1 MRLDS
6 EHPDRLRWNARYE
19 TMSPDFVAHPFAAE
33 ALRAGI
39 PDGRVLEIA
48 CGRSGTAL
56 TFAETGHDVVA
67 VDVSD
72 LALDQLA
79 QEASRRGVRVECVHA
94 DARTYLPAGEFA
106 LVVAIRYWEPDVF
119 ARACQMI
126 TPDGL
131 LQWEALA
138 DPDGGRF
145 HVKPGELSARL
156 PEGFQ
161 VLSEETTTTGRH
173 QTSRLTARRVTP
185 TAR

>member
-6 EHPDRLRWNARYE
+6 EHPDRSRWNARYE
-19 TMSPDFVAHPFAAE
+19 TTPPDFVPHQFAAE

-39 PDGRVLEIA
+39 PDGRVLELA

-56 TFAETGHDVVA
+56 ALAEAGREVIA

-72 LALDQLA
+72 LALRQLA
-79 QEASRRGVRVECVHA
+79 EEASRRGVRVESVLA
-94 DARTYLPAGEFA
+94 DAQAYTPESDFA
-106 LVVAIRYWEPDVF
+106 LVMAIRYWDPDVF
-119 ARACQMI
+119 ARACQAVA
-126 TPDGL
+126 PGGL

-145 HVKPGELSARL
+145 HVRPGELSARL

-161 VLSEETTTTGRH
+161 VLSEQTTSGRH

-185 TAR
+185 AVR